1 MEPNTDALTLTFVY
15 LIVFLP
21 ITLHT
26 LFGEDRDVDTE
37 TQEEGSR

>member
-1 MEPNTDALTLTFVY
+1 MIEPNTDVLTLVFVF

-26 LFGEDRDVDTE
+26 LFGGDR
-37 TQEEGSR
+37 GGRSL

>member
-1 MEPNTDALTLTFVY
+1 MMEPNTDVLTLVFVF

-26 LFGEDRDVDTE
+26 LFGEPRDAGIHTDDDD
-37 TQEEGSR
+37 